1 MCTILSACL
10 PLFLHGSGS
19 GSCSCACSCPGF
31 GLWCNVS
38 RCGTTRMR
46 GGRVLISLPVY
57 PFDMSGV
64 PAWRLRHD
72 LPVPLFDERI
82 LFFSFTFLVNNWC
95 SLKVTLLYKK
105 GMWLVVQCIGVRA
118 CCWIMWFTLISKT
131 GQVKFGAGKVVQRR
145 PLLDGCRHYTDISV
159 GKECSTL
166 KTSHII

>member
-1 MCTILSACL
+1 M
-10 PLFLHGSGS
+10 
-19 GSCSCACSCPGF
+19 
-31 GLWCNVS
+31 WNNKNE
-38 RCGTTRMR
+38 

-57 PFDMSGV
+57 PSDMSGV

-82 LFFSFTFLVNNWC
+82 LFLSFTFLVNYWC

-105 GMWLVVQCIGVRA
+105 GMWLVVQCIGGRA

-131 GQVKFGAGKVVQRR
+131 GQVKFGARKVVQHR

-159 GKECSTL
+159 GDERSTL
-166 KTSHII
+166 NTSHTKKRNNWDVTELCVWIHNWHAAK